1 MQHGAGASPHANIP
15 RLQHL
20 ERHERRVQQV
30 SQFMGEEP
38 EPFGPACGFTIDT
51 RLIALASVLGY
62 RARDRIVQASI
73 QRAKIAGADRCVQFH
88 GEFGNGLTDI
98 AIVVHHLRHGES
110 LAQEV
115 VSMLDRA
122 PPDLRTRDFA
132 EAERVPQLIQ
142 EHGDTVVDLCLCGR
156 WNRPRGHLGPAPQDD
171 LIPIDSNE
179 FVEHKH
185 AQFAPMVALEL
196 SH

>member
-1 MQHGAGASPHANIP
+1 MQHGAGASPDANIP
-15 RLQHL
+15 GLQDL

-30 SQFMGEEP
+30 SQFMGEES
-38 EPFGPACGFTIDT
+38 EPFAPASGFAIDA
-51 RLIALASVLGY
+51 RLIAFTSVLGH
-62 RARDRIVQASI
+62 RARDGIVQASI
-73 QRAKIAGADRCVQFH
+73 QRAKVAGADRCVQFH

-142 EHGDTVVDLCLCGR
+142 EHGDTVVDLRFSGR
-156 WNRPRGHLGPAPQDD
+156 RNRPRGHLGPATPDD

-179 FVEHKH
+179 FVEHGTLDSPH
-185 AQFAPMVALEL
+185 GTA
-196 SH
+196 